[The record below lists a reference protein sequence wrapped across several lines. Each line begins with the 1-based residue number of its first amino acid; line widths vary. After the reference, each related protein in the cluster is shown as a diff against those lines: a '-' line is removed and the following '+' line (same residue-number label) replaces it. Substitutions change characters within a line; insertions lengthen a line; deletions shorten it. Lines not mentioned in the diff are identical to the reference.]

1 MCSLLEGTHHLRVPA
16 DYTLRRKNI
25 QKRSN
30 LISLKYD
37 ILPFEVTAL
46 MGAHSLGMCH
56 EEKTGYNGPWTPED
70 LKGFNN
76 EFYQNL
82 VNSTF
87 TFRNRVSRRIF

>member
-1 MCSLLEGTHHLRVPA
+1 
-16 DYTLRRKNI
+16 
-25 QKRSN
+25 
-30 LISLKYD
+30 
-37 ILPFEVTAL
+37 

-56 EEKTGYNGPWTPED
+56 EAKTGYNGPWTPED

>member
-1 MCSLLEGTHHLRVPA
+1 MFSVKHIE
-16 DYTLRRKNI
+16 
-25 QKRSN
+25 KRLSIIYLN
-30 LISLKYD
+30 FIFFHFK
-37 ILPFEVTAL
+37 VTAL

-87 TFRNRVSRRIF
+87 TFRNRVSRQIFQY